1 VINFIGIDM
10 GTEMQIGT
18 IQRMMRKNKDMNNV
32 NGHADVSWAENI
44 KDQENQGTAS
54 DTMMNEQH
62 LLPTGGRW
70 VSLIR

>member
-1 VINFIGIDM
+1 MDM
-10 GTEMQIGT
+10 QTYH
-18 IQRMMRKNKDMNNV
+18 RLK
-32 NGHADVSWAENI
+32 NI
-44 KDQENQGTAS
+44 KDQEYQGTAS